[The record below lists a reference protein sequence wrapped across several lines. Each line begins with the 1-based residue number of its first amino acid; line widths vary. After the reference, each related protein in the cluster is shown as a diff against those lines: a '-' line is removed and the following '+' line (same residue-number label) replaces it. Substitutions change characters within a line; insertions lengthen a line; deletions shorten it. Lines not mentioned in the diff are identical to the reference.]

1 VDRVGG
7 KLFHLGEVG
16 AARWC
21 FHLQP
26 GLAGCDSFVLN
37 QSSKHDGKITGGA
50 KVMEVCEDGGRHRGE
65 KGSDT

>member
-7 KLFHLGEVG
+7 KLFRLGGVG

-21 FHLQP
+21 FDLQP
-26 GLAGCDSFVLN
+26 GRSGCGAFVLN
-37 QSSKHDGKITGGA
+37 QSSKLDGKITGGA